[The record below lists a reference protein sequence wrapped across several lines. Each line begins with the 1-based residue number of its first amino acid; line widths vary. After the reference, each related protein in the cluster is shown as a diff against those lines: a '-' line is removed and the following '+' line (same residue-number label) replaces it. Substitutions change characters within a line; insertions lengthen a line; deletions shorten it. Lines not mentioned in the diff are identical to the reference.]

1 MEKIK
6 INPLDVA
13 KEQIDKTI
21 KKLGLNPSI
30 GRVLKKPKRSIIV
43 SIPIRKDDGKIE
55 VFDGFRVQHLDSRGP
70 YKGGIRY
77 HPEVNLDEVTA
88 LSMWMT
94 WKCAVANIPYGGAKG
109 GVTCNTKELSIIEI
123 ERITRRYTTMILN
136 NIGPYLDIPA
146 PDMYTNSQTMAW
158 IMDTYSQFQGHL
170 VPECVTGKPIH
181 LQGSQGRS
189 VATAKGLNYCVLEAL
204 KCLGMRL
211 KGSKVVVQGFGKV
224 GWNAARFLHN
234 QGCRIIALSDSTG
247 GISNPLGINPTKVH
261 WHKIETGSVQSFGNS
276 KNISNEELL
285 ETECD
290 ILIPAAV
297 GNQISNKN
305 AANIETQILA
315 EGANGPTT
323 SEASE
328 ILAEKDIFMIPD
340 ILANS
345 GGVIVSYFEWV
356 QNLHREQWSEKTVFD
371 KLKNQ
376 IDCAF
381 REVYDKMKQY
391 ETDMRTAA
399 FMVGIERVVAA
410 KQTLGLW
417 P

>member
-1 MEKIK
+1 MDIALK
-6 INPLDVA
+6 
-13 KEQIDKTI
+13 QIDETI
-21 KKLGLNPSI
+21 KKLDLDPSI
-30 GRVLKKPKRSIIV
+30 GRILKKPKRSLIV
-43 SIPIRKDDGKIE
+43 SVPIRKDDGEIE

-88 LSMWMT
+88 LAMWMT
-94 WKCAVANIPYGGAKG
+94 WKCAVVNIPYGGAKG
-109 GVTCNTKELSIIEI
+109 GVTCNTKELSVREI
-123 ERITRRYTTMILN
+123 ECVTRRYTTMIMN
-136 NIGPYLDIPA
+136 NIGPLVDIPA

-170 VPECVTGKPIH
+170 VPECVTGKPVH
-181 LQGSQGRS
+181 LLGSQGRN
-189 VATAKGLNYCVLEAL
+189 VATAKGLNYCVSEAS
-204 KCLGMRL
+204 KRLGMRL
-211 KGSKVVVQGFGKV
+211 KGAKVVVQGFGKV

-234 QGCRIIALSDSTG
+234 QGGRIIALSDSTG
-247 GISNPLGINPTKVH
+247 GIKNPLGINPTKVH
-261 WHKIETGSVQSFGNS
+261 LHKIEKGSVQSFGNC
-276 KNISNEELL
+276 KNITNEELL

-297 GNQISNKN
+297 ENQITNKN
-305 AANIETQILA
+305 AANIEARMLA

-323 SEASE
+323 PKASE
-328 ILAEKDIFMIPD
+328 ILVEKEIFMIPD

-345 GGVIVSYFEWV
+345 GGVTVSYFEWV
-356 QNLHREQWSEKTVFD
+356 QNLHREQWSEKMVFD
-371 KLKNQ
+371 KLKYQ
-376 IDCAF
+376 MECAF
-381 REVYDKMKQY
+381 RGVYDKMKQS

-399 FMVGIERVVAA
+399 FMLGIERVVAA